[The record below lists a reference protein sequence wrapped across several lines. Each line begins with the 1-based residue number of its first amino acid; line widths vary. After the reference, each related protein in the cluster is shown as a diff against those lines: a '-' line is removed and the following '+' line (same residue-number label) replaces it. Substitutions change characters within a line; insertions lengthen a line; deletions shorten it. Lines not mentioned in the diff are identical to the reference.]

1 MTNNSA
7 LNNIKRDLTPKIIYY
22 LSLAGFFAIFSTT
35 ISKSPIL
42 PLYVQALG
50 GSEMIVGLISAFSPL
65 AGILFSFPIGLMSD
79 KIGRKKLLLISGVIF
94 LIAPLLYLFVRSPFW
109 LIPVRFF
116 HGIATAILGPIASA
130 IIASTYE
137 KSKGEKLGYY
147 SSATLIGRALAP
159 LAGGLIISYFTS
171 SNNNLVSYRYVYL
184 AAFILAIPVFIF
196 ITLLKDQKKNDNNDN
211 SVTTINFLKELKDL
225 IANRKLISTANLEM
239 AIYFTYGAFE
249 TYLPLYL
256 NQLNVSAKQIG
267 LIFSAQ
273 ILAIALSKPLFGKLA
288 DRIDKRKLI
297 LVGSLVIGFSIG
309 FIGFFQSIIAA
320 FILGIM
326 FGLGLSFA
334 TVATS
339 SYVAEVS
346 KPEKLGSSLGALSS
360 IMDIGQTIGPF
371 ITGVAITYFS
381 YKIGFLLSLILVA
394 TAGFI
399 FYFYNQRKNI

>member
-1 MTNNSA
+1 MINN
-7 LNNIKRDLTPKIIYY
+7 LTKNNIKKDLTPKIIYY
-22 LSLAGFFAIFSTT
+22 LSLIGFFAIFSTT
-35 ISKSPIL
+35 ISKSPVL

-50 GSEMIVGLISAFSPL
+50 GSEMIIGLISAFSPL

-79 KIGRKKLLLISGVIF
+79 KIGRKKLLLISGAIF
-94 LIAPLLYLFVRSPFW
+94 LIAPLLYLSVSSPIW
-109 LIPVRFF
+109 LIPIRFF

-130 IIASTYE
+130 MIVSTYE

-147 SSATLIGRALAP
+147 SSSTLIGRALAP
-159 LAGGLIISYFTS
+159 LIGGLIISYFA
-171 SNNNLVSYRYVYL
+171 NPNVPLISYKYVYI

-196 ITLLKDQKKNDNNDN
+196 ITLLKDKKKSDVPIAAIDFI
-211 SVTTINFLKELKDL
+211 TELKDL
-225 IANRKLISTANLEM
+225 FANKKLISTASLEM
-239 AIYFTYGAFE
+239 AIYFAYGAFE

-267 LIFSAQ
+267 LIFSVQ

-297 LVGSLVIGFSIG
+297 LIGSLVIGFAIG
-309 FIGFFQSIIAA
+309 TIGLFQSIPMA
-320 FILGIM
+320 FILGIL

-346 KPEKLGSSLGALSS
+346 RPEKLGSSLGALSA

-381 YKIGFLLSLILVA
+381 YKIGFLFSLVMVIA
-394 TAGFI
+394 AGFI
-399 FYFYNQRKNI
+399 FYFYNQRKQA

>member
-1 MTNNSA
+1 MTND
-7 LNNIKRDLTPKIIYY
+7 LTKNNIKEDLTPKIIYY
-22 LSLAGFFAIFSTT
+22 LSLVGFFAIFSTT
-35 ISKSPIL
+35 ISKSPVL

-50 GSEMIVGLISAFSPL
+50 GSEIIVGLISAFSPL

-94 LIAPLLYLFVRSPFW
+94 LIAPLLYLSVSAPIW
-109 LIPVRFF
+109 LIPIRFF

-130 IIASTYE
+130 MIVSTYE

-147 SSATLIGRALAP
+147 SSSTLIGRALAP
-159 LAGGLIISYFTS
+159 LIGGLIISYFANPNTPLI
-171 SNNNLVSYRYVYL
+171 NYKYVYI

-196 ITLLKDQKKNDNNDN
+196 ITLLKDKKKSDAPIAAIDFI
-211 SVTTINFLKELKDL
+211 TELKDL
-225 IANRKLISTANLEM
+225 VANRKLISTANLEM
-239 AIYFTYGAFE
+239 AIYFAYGAFE

-256 NQLNVSAKQIG
+256 SQLNVSPKQIG
-267 LIFSAQ
+267 LIFSVQ

-297 LVGSLVIGFSIG
+297 LIGSLVIGFSIG
-309 FIGFFQSIIAA
+309 TIGFFQSMPMA
-320 FILGIM
+320 FVLGIM

-346 KPEKLGSSLGALSS
+346 QPEKLGSSLGALSS

-381 YKIGFLLSLILVA
+381 YKIGFLLSLIMVIA
-394 TAGFI
+394 AGFI
-399 FYFYNQRKNI
+399 FYFYNQRKQA